1 MITCHNSQPRI
12 YANEEL
18 KSLFVTEL
26 EIDKSMYRE
35 IAETILKWTLDH
47 YCRLIISATGVTTDD
62 EKESIQLRMRSIFL
76 QFLV

>member
-1 MITCHNSQPRI
+1 
-12 YANEEL
+12 
-18 KSLFVTEL
+18 
-26 EIDKSMYRE
+26 MYRE

-47 YCRLIISATGVTTDD
+47 YYRLIISAPGVTTDD